1 MCSSNGITPRDMR
14 SCFHKMDPFGKGV
27 CVTGDFFLSLVR
39 VISDVEGIDVLSLK
53 SSLRREVMELD
64 ELRKRFES
72 VIRSMTLVDSELRR
86 MPEEMINHSFEA
98 TKPEEQTISGA
109 AEKEM
114 FAAATAAALAG
125 EGPAGAALTDTET
138 LRRLQD
144 ENAWLHARL
153 VEISKEMKVK
163 QLAGS
168 KSAVISLLQHEV
180 RAHHEGESQY
190 AAPLSPRAAAGM
202 RSGDVLNMLEDPNE
216 ATGER
221 KLRMGQEENE
231 MVGTNLWS
239 GNAEGVTVNGQMVDP
254 MGGIAAAD
262 KRNARARALN
272 EAVLMDESPGADDGG
287 ALMERIVTGDGFGS
301 PDGFG
306 SREHTSATLV
316 LGPPEATGQLPPNAR
331 EMELE
336 A

>member
-1 MCSSNGITPRDMR
+1 MTASVAKENLKAVVKKFTRRACFVCDQVKRFVFIVLGRGDIGMEKRRDDEPQHATFHVPDHLHLEDLEAIITDSKCRRMCSSNGITPRDMR

-202 RSGDVLNMLEDPNE
+202 RSGDVLNMLED
-216 ATGER
+216 
-221 KLRMGQEENE
+221 L
-231 MVGTNLWS
+231 
-239 GNAEGVTVNGQMVDP
+239 D
-254 MGGIAAAD
+254 
-262 KRNARARALN
+262 
-272 EAVLMDESPGADDGG
+272 
-287 ALMERIVTGDGFGS
+287 
-301 PDGFG
+301 
-306 SREHTSATLV
+306 
-316 LGPPEATGQLPPNAR
+316 
-331 EMELE
+331 
-336 A
+336 